1 MENAWNNTLV
11 QKAVKNMHGL
21 DVVFGGIGGYGI
33 PDDLKTRLTMEGF
46 VQSIIAPE
54 KLIEQGAAGD
64 YSYCTYDHIGDGK
77 KDRNGNDAWR
87 FFITAGHD
95 SKTPGIEFFKNMAA
109 TPGKKVVAI
118 GGPYLTPA
126 IKAALK
132 GKICNVIILDEYSA
146 KEIVA
151 GS

>member
-1 MENAWNNTLV
+1 
-11 QKAVKNMHGL
+11 
-21 DVVFGGIGGYGI
+21 
-33 PDDLKTRLTMEGF
+33 
-46 VQSIIAPE
+46 
-54 KLIEQGAAGD
+54 
-64 YSYCTYDHIGDGK
+64 
-77 KDRNGNDAWR
+77 
-87 FFITAGHD
+87 
-95 SKTPGIEFFKNMAA
+95 MAA